1 MKALQ
6 IAVVV
11 VGVALSKLCLDATD
25 IRLITDAKAE
35 NDDTLILVNN
45 IRQKDAEVFIK
56 NVGTQRFKSLYLE
69 CTLRD
74 STGGRIDSVPVYVT
88 NLDPGDSTTEEA
100 STHKTRGIASV
111 DCRIESIH
119 RD

>member
-1 MKALQ
+1 MKGSFV
-6 IAVVV
+6 IAVAAVLAGPV
-11 VGVALSKLCLDATD
+11 PALGEDASN
-25 IRLITDAKAE
+25 

-69 CTLRD
+69 CILRD
-74 STGGRIDSVPVYVT
+74 SSGGRIDSVPVYVR

-100 STHKTRGIASV
+100 RTHKTRGIASV